1 MNKYMKVTSKDV
13 YIPQKL
19 LDNIVKET
27 DVMPITIEEEQSEIF
42 FSSLSGLGTLIFK
55 NNTRYEGNVKYGM
68 LETGDEKRNS
78 LLFFP
83 NKTKYEGQIRS
94 NRINGNGTYT
104 FSSGSM
110 LVFNINFFI
119 F

>member
-42 FSSLSGLGTLIFK
+42 FSSL
-55 NNTRYEGNVKYGM
+55 
-68 LETGDEKRNS
+68 
-78 LLFFP
+78 
-83 NKTKYEGQIRS
+83 
-94 NRINGNGTYT
+94 
-104 FSSGSM
+104 
-110 LVFNINFFI
+110 
-119 F
+119 